1 MGKTCQRPAT
11 RSLSGTFT
19 GLESAGLVAAVA
31 KRQVLA
37 GAASAQSDCRFRLID
52 GELIALRIEQPK
64 ITFHQQ
70 RSVVSYA
77 NSYVGHEFL
86 LFYAVLS
93 IQSLQSIE
101 VAPATVNRGRSGP
114 RSAERKRALVQM
126 RIVLITPAPPRSRA
140 GNRVTALRWARLF
153 RELGHRVD
161 LDQNYHG
168 QTCDL
173 LVALHAR
180 RSAGSVARYRHRHPT
195 GRLIVAMTG
204 TDLYRDLPRSRRAA
218 RSLDQAD
225 AIVVLQSEALKSLQP
240 NWRRKARVVYQSAQ
254 PPDISAS
261 PLKRVFEIVV
271 IGHLRSVKDP
281 FRAAMAA
288 RRLPP
293 SSRIRISHLGAAL
306 SSSMKTRAEREMAIN
321 PRYRWLGDRPRRQ
334 VWRYLLRSR
343 ALVVSSTMEGGANV
357 IAEAAVGGIPVIGS
371 RVSGNVGMLGAD
383 YPGYFALRDTSQ
395 LARLLL
401 QLETDNAFYSRLQTC
416 VRKLKER
423 FSPARERTAW
433 QQLIESL

>member
-1 MGKTCQRPAT
+1 
-11 RSLSGTFT
+11 
-19 GLESAGLVAAVA
+19 
-31 KRQVLA
+31 
-37 GAASAQSDCRFRLID
+37 
-52 GELIALRIEQPK
+52 
-64 ITFHQQ
+64 
-70 RSVVSYA
+70 
-77 NSYVGHEFL
+77 
-86 LFYAVLS
+86 
-93 IQSLQSIE
+93 
-101 VAPATVNRGRSGP
+101 
-114 RSAERKRALVQM
+114 M
-126 RIVLITPAPPRSRA
+126 RIALITPAPPRSRA

-161 LDQNYHG
+161 LDQEYHG
-168 QTCDL
+168 QACDL

-180 RSAGSVARYRHRHPT
+180 RSAGSIERYRHRHPA

-204 TDLYRDLPRSRRAA
+204 TDLYRDLPRSQRAA
-218 RSLDQAD
+218 RSLDRAD

-240 NWRRKARVVYQSAQ
+240 NWRRKAHVVYQSAQ
-254 PPDISAS
+254 PPEISAS

-306 SSSMKTRAEREMAIN
+306 SSPMKTRAERETTIN
-321 PRYRWLGDRPRRQ
+321 PRYRWLGDRPRWQ

-357 IAEAAVGGIPVIGS
+357 IAEAVVGGIPVIGS

-383 YPGYFALRDTSQ
+383 YPGYFALRDTSR

-401 QLETDNAFYSRLQTC
+401 QLETDRTFYRRLQTS
-416 VRKLKER
+416 VRRLKER
-423 FSPARERTAW
+423 FSPAHERTAW
-433 QQLIESL
+433 RQLIESL